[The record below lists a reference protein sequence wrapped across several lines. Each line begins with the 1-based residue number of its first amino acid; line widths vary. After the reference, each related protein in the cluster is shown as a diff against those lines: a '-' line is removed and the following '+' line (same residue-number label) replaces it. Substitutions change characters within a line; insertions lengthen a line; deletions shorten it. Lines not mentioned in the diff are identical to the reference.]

1 MRAAAG
7 NPLRAPPPTSTAQRR
22 HDVEIQPTKPSTK
35 GPAEMFSGDV
45 WFDVIAQGETP
56 SRRAIKVLLRP

>member
-1 MRAAAG
+1 M
-7 NPLRAPPPTSTAQRR
+7 
-22 HDVEIQPTKPSTK
+22 EIQPTKPSTK
-35 GPAEMFSGDV
+35 GPAEVFSGDV